1 LNDTI
6 GKKDSFITND
16 ILETGAVENDKSIL
30 IKINQKL
37 VESSNNQKSLVDS
50 NYKNIYDPHRLNIE
64 KLKD

>member
-1 LNDTI
+1 MNDTI

>member
-37 VESSNNQKSLVDS
+37 VESNNNQKSLVDS